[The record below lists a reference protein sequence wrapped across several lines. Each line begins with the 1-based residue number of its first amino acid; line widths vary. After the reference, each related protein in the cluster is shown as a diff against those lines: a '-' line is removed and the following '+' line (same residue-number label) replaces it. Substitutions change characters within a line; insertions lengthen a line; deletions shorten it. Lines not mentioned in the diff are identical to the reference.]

1 MHGSTK
7 PPSPLFYTLAPSI
20 QTSSLMVS
28 LSSSSSTARY
38 AQLILGVILL
48 GLSGKIINDR
58 NSLTSLADEL
68 MELYN
73 STSSETSFSLAKR
86 DANGPSLYVDPSWKK
101 SAVVLSSACTSISSN
116 SLNYALP
123 KIITKKNT
131 NSNTQ
136 ALLWKSS
143 AFRTLSTS
151 ASDFVSKTAIGV
163 SLKQAGYASSLF
175 GSEVL
180 SQALWVVNV
189 IIQVSQFGS
198 QSCSN
203 VEGLISS
210 YNLTSD
216 LSDFILSNY
225 YNENGSDNLTS
236 SDSELYDQ
244 IENLFSQSNS
254 SNPLGSLSSLLDS
267 YNSNNLTTLE
277 KQSALLLKLAS
288 NCQLKKSSMA
298 LSIITLATYLLTST
312 FLASSAVSFVN
323 QYHKEKEQATK
334 AIQAKP
340 ESEDTASKTP
350 RPQIHFVYKSDWLLP
365 DILSDEELYSISTV

>member
-1 MHGSTK
+1 
-7 PPSPLFYTLAPSI
+7 
-20 QTSSLMVS
+20 MVS

-58 NSLTSLADEL
+58 SSLTSLADEL
-68 MELYN
+68 AEIYN
-73 STSSETSFSLAKR
+73 STSSEASFSLAKR
-86 DANGPSLYVDPSWKK
+86 DFSEPSLYIDPSWKK
-101 SAVVLSSACTSISSN
+101 SAVVISSACTSISSN

-123 KIITKKNT
+123 KLFTKKNT

-143 AFRTLSTS
+143 VFRTLSTS
-151 ASDFVSKTAIGV
+151 ASEFVSKTALGV

-175 GSEVL
+175 GSEAI
-180 SQALWVVNV
+180 SQALWITSI
-189 IIQVSQFGS
+189 IIQVSQYGS
-198 QSCSN
+198 QSCSS

-216 LSDFILSNY
+216 LSEVILSNY
-225 YNENGSDNLTS
+225 YNEDESNNSTS
-236 SDSELYDQ
+236 SDNQLYDE
-244 IENLFSQSNS
+244 IESLFSQSNS
-254 SNPLGSLSSLLDS
+254 SNLSGSLSSLLDS

-277 KQSALLLKLAS
+277 KQSALLLQLAS

-298 LSIITLATYLLTST
+298 LSIITFATYLFSST

-323 QYHKEKEQATK
+323 QYRKQKEQAAK
-334 AIQAKP
+334 AIQTTP
-340 ESEDTASKTP
+340 ERSENEATEVP
-350 RPQIHFVYKSDWLLP
+350 EPQVHFVYRSDWLLP
-365 DILSDEELYSISTV
+365 DILSDEELISVSPV